1 MKITINA
8 EFCKSC
14 GLCVDVCKRDVLSV
28 GPATNSKGYRA
39 IVAAHPEHCVGC
51 SVCAVMCPEGAI
63 ALKK

>member
-14 GLCVDVCKRDVLSV
+14 ALCVDVCKRDVLAV

-39 IVAAHPEHCVGC
+39 VVAEHPERCVAC
-51 SVCAVMCPEGAI
+51 SVCAVICPEGAI